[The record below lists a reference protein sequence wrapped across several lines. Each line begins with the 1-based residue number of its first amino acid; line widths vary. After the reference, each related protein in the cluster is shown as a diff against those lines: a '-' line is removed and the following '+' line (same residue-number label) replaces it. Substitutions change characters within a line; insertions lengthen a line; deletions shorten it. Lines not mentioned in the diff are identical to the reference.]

1 MVSIES
7 ANLETENEFIINAVG
22 KLAAQI
28 QSNPKAAI
36 MEPSVRSELNE
47 GLKATVSIR
56 NFELTVDE
64 PAVLG
69 GTNKGPNPVEL
80 VLGALATCKEIV
92 VKAYAVSLGIQV
104 NSVKVHT
111 SGKLDLKGF
120 LNLDEQTRAGFNEVN
135 YHIVIETPETDSAKL
150 EQLRALTET
159 KCPVHDI
166 IQNPVDLNGSIQFA
180 NPN

>member
-1 MVSIES
+1 MSSEAATIES
-7 ANLETENEFIINAVG
+7 KDEYIINAVS

-28 QSNPKAAI
+28 QTNPKAAI
-36 MEPSVRSELNE
+36 MEPSVNSELND
-47 GLKATVSIR
+47 GLKASVSIR
-56 NFELTVDE
+56 NFDLTVDE

-92 VKAYAVSLGIQV
+92 VKAYAVSLGIPV

-111 SGKLDLKGF
+111 TGKLDLKGF
-120 LNLDEQTRAGFNEVN
+120 LNLDEQTRPGFNEVN
-135 YHIVIETPETDSAKL
+135 YRIEIDTPETDNEKL
-150 EQLRALTET
+150 EQLRTLTES

-166 IQNPVDLNGSIQFA
+166 IQNPVDLNGSIQFVHS
-180 NPN
+180 N